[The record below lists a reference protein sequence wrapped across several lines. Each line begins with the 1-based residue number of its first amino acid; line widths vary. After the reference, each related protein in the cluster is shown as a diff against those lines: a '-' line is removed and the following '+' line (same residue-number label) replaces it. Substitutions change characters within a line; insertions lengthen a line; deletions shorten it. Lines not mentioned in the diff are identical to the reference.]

1 MNLKQR
7 IYCMSTHALFM
18 QIHHFSQT
26 ANKTKPGHDHQ
37 VHETQEKNVIVVN
50 VYGLKKKMESV
61 IGARVSCPD
70 FQDED

>member
-26 ANKTKPGHDHQ
+26 ANKTKHGHNHQ

-50 VYGLKKKMESV
+50 VYG
-61 IGARVSCPD
+61 
-70 FQDED
+70 